1 MGLVTGRDALLR
13 VPVARERD
21 PPKRGNEGG
30 QSGSGG
36 GARRDSR

>member
-21 PPKRGNEGG
+21 PKRGNEGG